1 MRESYMIV
9 IVCYC
14 TSVPHGSHIT
24 TNCVWGQGWVE
35 DLQRILCS
43 TTDGRTALGVEYYNI
58 IHGYNTQWGSLELY
72 K

>member
-1 MRESYMIV
+1 MVV
-9 IVCYC
+9 ISLLTVY
-14 TSVPHGSHIT
+14 G
-24 TNCVWGQGWVE
+24 GMAGW
-35 DLQRILCS
+35 RILCS